1 MPTGLGL
8 GLFAS
13 LAWGM
18 VDVAAAISTRFVG
31 SLRVLVGT
39 QLVSVVVLAVIALG
53 WPTLLGASPVEG
65 AVAGFPMGI
74 LAAGA
79 YLAYFTALRL
89 GPVSIVSPVIMA
101 YGGATVVLAVLLRG
115 EVLSAQQTVGAVL
128 ATAGVVLAGVTFEA
142 GSLRSVRVVGPGVVA
157 AVLTSIGFAVVTLL
171 LATPILDHGWLP
183 VVIGSRIGNN
193 LAALAFLAVALW
205 WSRRGSSAFGP
216 LLEPSLGWSRSV
228 VLIVIVGGACDI
240 AAFAAYAVGL
250 EVAPVWLIGL
260 ASSFGPV
267 LAVGYAIWRLG
278 ERPHRTQWAGLALI
292 AVGVAVLAL
301 AG

>member
-13 LAWGM
+13 VAWGV

-39 QLVSVVVLAVIALG
+39 QLVSVVVLLALG
-53 WPTLLGASPVEG
+53 LLFPSLLGATAVEG
-65 AVAGFPMGI
+65 AVAGFPLGI

-115 EVLSAQQTVGAVL
+115 EVLSAPQAIGAAV

-157 AVLTSIGFAVVTLL
+157 AVLTLIGFAIVTLL
-171 LATPILDHGWLP
+171 LASPIRDHGWLP

-193 LAALAFLAVALW
+193 VASIVLLAVALR
-205 WSRRGSSAFGP
+205 WSGTAFGP
-216 LLEPSLGWSRSV
+216 LLEPSLGWTRSV
-228 VLIVIVGGACDI
+228 VLVVIVAGACDI
-240 AAFAAYAVGL
+240 AAFAAYAIGL
-250 EVAPVWLIGL
+250 GVAPVWLIGL
-260 ASSFGPV
+260 SSSFGPV
-267 LAVGYAIWRLG
+267 LAVGYAVWRLG
-278 ERPHRTQWAGLALI
+278 ERPHRSQWAGLGLI